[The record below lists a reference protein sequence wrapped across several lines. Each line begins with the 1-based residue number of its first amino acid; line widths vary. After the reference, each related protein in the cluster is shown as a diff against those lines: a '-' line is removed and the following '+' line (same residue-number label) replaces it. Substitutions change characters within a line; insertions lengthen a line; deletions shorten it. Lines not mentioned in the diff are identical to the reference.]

1 LTLVARWSEA
11 AAVAQQGGAAAA
23 VSAAAISAKYLGR
36 LVNAAVVVSVFLW
49 IRSFITMKVGVRASE
64 FLHSRMLSSV
74 FAAPMTFFDATP
86 SGQLLSRF
94 GKEIETVDKGVPDSI
109 MSVIFCVLAMSSS
122 IAALT
127 GVITPAML
135 VPLAVVG
142 ILYAKTMSIYRRAGR
157 DMKRAETKTRSPIYT
172 HFGEALRGVET
183 IRSIPGSQRFWSNE
197 FRSLSDFNLRSYFT
211 VKVFDRWLTTRL
223 ENLGNAVV
231 FATAVTSVLLTRAGR
246 LGTGAAGWGLTQSLA
261 VTGLLTWAVRCFTDL
276 ETNMLSVVRV
286 KELSELESQE
296 AVLVASS
303 IEGSTESLLAL
314 RNSSAL
320 VESGWPWKGNVRF
333 NNVSMRYNPVAPL
346 VLQNVDLDVP
356 AGTSIGLV
364 G

>member
-1 LTLVARWSEA
+1 
-11 AAVAQQGGAAAA
+11 
-23 VSAAAISAKYLGR
+23 
-36 LVNAAVVVSVFLW
+36 
-49 IRSFITMKVGVRASE
+49 M
-64 FLHSRMLSSV
+64 
-74 FAAPMTFFDATP
+74 
-86 SGQLLSRF
+86 
-94 GKEIETVDKGVPDSI
+94 ETVDKGVPDSI
-109 MSVIFCVLAMSSS
+109 MSVMFCVLAMSSS

-157 DMKRAETKTRSPIYT
+157 DMKRAEAKTRSPIYT

-286 KELSELESQE
+286 KELTELESQE
-296 AVLVASS
+296 AVLVANTT
-303 IEGSTESLLAL
+303 ESTETDASSLAL

-320 VESGWPWKGNVRF
+320 AESGWPWKGNVRF
-333 NNVSMRYNPVAPL
+333 NDVSMRYNPAAPL
-346 VLQNVDLDVP
+346 VLQNVDLNVP